1 MKIAILAA
9 LLVWGAAVLSP
20 AAAQDNDSP
29 YLTLYLKR
37 WEIAK
42 LEVERARIELAN
54 EERTLERYRPLV
66 ARHVISRQRFEAQEL
81 AVQVARLEVDELRAR
96 ASEAE
101 SLYDVTR
108 LRIENGL
115 DVPVCPEGE

>member
-1 MKIAILAA
+1 VKIAILAA